1 MLLSILLSLTSF
13 SADSTIKTTELN
25 EVVVRVFEQK
35 KSTFSSPDAI
45 AILNAQDLTRTNN
58 TSFVTSLNMQAGVRM
73 EERSPGSYRMA
84 IRGSALRAPFGVRNV
99 KVYWNQMPLTD
110 AGNNTYLAL
119 IDPDFFN
126 ELTIIKGPSGG
137 LYGAGTGGVMLFN
150 TPSATQKKIVHQ
162 QVANSLGGYKQSWD
176 LQTNGHRIYA
186 SYWNQEGYRKQS
198 DINKQWISYEYHK
211 ELFSSIHNANRLLV
225 FVRC

>member
-1 MLLSILLSLTSF
+1 MLLSILLSFMSF

-58 TSFVTSLNMQAGVRM
+58 TSFVTALNMQAGVRM

-110 AGNNTYLAL
+110 AGNNTYLSL
-119 IDPDFFN
+119 IF
-126 ELTIIKGPSGG
+126 
-137 LYGAGTGGVMLFN
+137 
-150 TPSATQKKIVHQ
+150 
-162 QVANSLGGYKQSWD
+162 
-176 LQTNGHRIYA
+176 
-186 SYWNQEGYRKQS
+186 
-198 DINKQWISYEYHK
+198 
-211 ELFSSIHNANRLLV
+211 
-225 FVRC
+225 